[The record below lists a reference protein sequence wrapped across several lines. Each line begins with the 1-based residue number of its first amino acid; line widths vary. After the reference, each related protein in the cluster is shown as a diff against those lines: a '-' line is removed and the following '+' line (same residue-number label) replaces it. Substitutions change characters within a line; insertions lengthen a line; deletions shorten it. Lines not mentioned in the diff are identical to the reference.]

1 MSENVP
7 RLELLRFLRR
17 VQEQQLQQTDR
28 WIAQQ
33 EQREASEAR
42 AALSRPPVEPGWC
55 VSYGIGADRR
65 PIEVHIGDCGMAKHT
80 KTVSEEQARQALT
93 EGVEACQ
100 FCRPD
105 TALGL
110 L

>member
-1 MSENVP
+1 MSENLP
-7 RLELLRFLRR
+7 RLERLRSVRQWLAWQLSRTDEQIR
-17 VQEQQLQQTDR
+17 QE
-28 WIAQQ
+28 
-33 EQREASEAR
+33 EQRAAEQAR
-42 AALSRPPVEPGWC
+42 AERLQPPRDPGWC

-65 PIEVHIGDCGMAKHT
+65 PIEVHIGDCGMAKHR
-80 KTVSEEQARQALT
+80 KVVSQEDARRAIG
-93 EGVEACQ
+93 EGVEPCQ

>member
-1 MSENVP
+1 MSENLP

-28 WIAQQ
+28 WIVQ
-33 EQREASEAR
+33 EEQHAAEQAR
-42 AALSRPPVEPGWC
+42 AERLQPPKDPGWC

-65 PIEVHIGDCGMAKHT
+65 PIEVHIGDCGMAKHR
-80 KTVSEEQARQALT
+80 KVVSQEDARRAIG

>member
-28 WIAQQ
+28 WIHQE
-33 EQREASEAR
+33 EQREAAAAR
-42 AALSRPPVEPGWC
+42 AELTRPPADPGWC

-65 PIEVHIGDCGMAKHT
+65 PIEVHIGDCRMAKHR
-80 KTVSEEQARQALT
+80 KAVSEEDARRAIG
-93 EGVEACQ
+93 EGLEACQ

-105 TALGL
+105 TVLGL